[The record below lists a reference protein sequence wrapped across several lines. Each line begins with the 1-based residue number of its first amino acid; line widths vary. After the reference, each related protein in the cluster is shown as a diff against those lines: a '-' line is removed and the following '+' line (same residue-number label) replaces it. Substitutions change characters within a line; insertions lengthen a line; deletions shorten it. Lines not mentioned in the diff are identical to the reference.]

1 MVPMK
6 AIVFSARKDEK
17 SYLIDAFEASGHEVM
32 FEEVHL
38 NRKTAELAAG
48 FDAVVVFVN
57 DQLDES
63 CLERL
68 AELSVKTVALRCAG
82 YNNVNLDAAKRL
94 GLSVVRVPAYSPYAV
109 AEHALTLLMTLNRH
123 VHKAY
128 NRVREGNFLLDGLV
142 GRDIHRKTVGVVGTG
157 NIGSVFC
164 QIMRGFD
171 CRLLAYDPNPSQD
184 LIEQGVEYVELDSLL
199 EQSDFISLHCPLTA
213 QTHHVISERALA
225 LMKPKAMLINTSRGG
240 LVDTK
245 AVINALKQGGLSGL
259 AIDVYEEE
267 ADLFFEDQSNRVI
280 ADDDLMRLMTF
291 PNVIVTGH
299 QAFLTEEALTNI
311 AQTTANNLTCLE
323 QKASCENQL
332 V

>member
-1 MVPMK
+1 MPMK
-6 AIVFSARKDEK
+6 AIVFSGRKDEK
-17 SYLIDAFEASGHEVM
+17 SYLIDAFSASGHEVM

-57 DQLDES
+57 DQLDEA
-63 CLERL
+63 CLKRL

-82 YNNVNLDAAKRL
+82 YNNVNLDAAKQL
-94 GLSVVRVPAYSPYAV
+94 GFSVARVPAYSPYAV

-164 QIMRGFD
+164 RIMRGFD
-171 CRLLAYDPNPSQD
+171 CRLLAFDPNPSQE
-184 LIEQGVEYVELDSLL
+184 LIEQGVEYVELDRLL

-213 QTHHVISERALA
+213 QTHHVIGERALA
-225 LMKPKAMLINTSRGG
+225 LMKPTAMLINTSRGG

-267 ADLFFEDQSNRVI
+267 ADLFFEDQSNQVI

-311 AQTTANNLTCLE
+311 AHTTANNLTCLA
-323 QKASCENQL
+323 QNGSCENQL

>member
-1 MVPMK
+1 M
-6 AIVFSARKDEK
+6 FSARKDEK

-213 QTHHVISERALA
+213 QTHHLISERALA

-267 ADLFFEDQSNRVI
+267 SDLFFEDQSNRVI

-323 QKASCENQL
+323 QNASCENQL

>member
-1 MVPMK
+1 MK

-213 QTHHVISERALA
+213 QTHHLISERALA

-311 AQTTANNLTCLE
+311 AQTTAINLTCLE
-323 QKASCENQL
+323 QNASCENQL

>member
-267 ADLFFEDQSNRVI
+267 SDLFFEDQSNRVI

-323 QKASCENQL
+323 QNASCENQL

>member
-213 QTHHVISERALA
+213 QTHHLISERALA

-267 ADLFFEDQSNRVI
+267 SDLFFEDQSNRVI

-323 QKASCENQL
+323 QNASCENQL

>member
-1 MVPMK
+1 MK

-17 SYLIDAFEASGHEVM
+17 SYLINAFEALGHEVM

-38 NRKTAELAAG
+38 NRKTAELASG
-48 FDAVVVFVN
+48 YDAVVVFVN
-57 DQLDES
+57 DQLDEA
-63 CLERL
+63 CLKRL
-68 AELSVKTVALRCAG
+68 AELHVKTIALRCAG
-82 YNNVNLDAAKRL
+82 YNNVNLDAAQRF

-142 GRDIHRKTVGVVGTG
+142 GRDIHGKTVGVLGTG
-157 NIGSVFC
+157 HIGSVFC
-164 QIMRGFD
+164 RIMMGFN
-171 CRLLAYDPNPSQD
+171 CRILAFDPNPSQD

-199 EQSDFISLHCPLTA
+199 EQSDFISLHCPLSA

-225 LMKPKAMLINTSRGG
+225 LMKPTAMLINTSRGG

-245 AVINALKQGGLSGL
+245 AVIKALKQGGLSSL

-299 QAFLTEEALTNI
+299 QAFLTQEALTNI

-323 QKASCENQL
+323 QKAACENQL
-332 V
+332 I

>member
-1 MVPMK
+1 MMSMK
-6 AIVFSARKDEK
+6 ALVFSTRKDEK
-17 SYLIDAFEASGHEVM
+17 SYLADAFETSGHEVL

-38 NRKTAELAAG
+38 NRKSAELAAG
-48 FDAVVVFVN
+48 YDVVVVFVN
-57 DQLDES
+57 DQLDEA
-63 CLERL
+63 CIERL
-68 AELSVKTVALRCAG
+68 AQLNVKAVALRCAG
-82 YNNVNLDAAKRL
+82 YNNVDLYAAKQH

-109 AEHALTLLMTLNRH
+109 AEHALTLMMTLNRH

-142 GRDIHRKTVGVVGTG
+142 GRDIHHKTVGVVGTG
-157 NIGSVFC
+157 TIGSVFC
-164 QIMRGFD
+164 QIMRGFN
-171 CRLLAYDPNPSQD
+171 CRLLAFDPNPAQA
-184 LIEQGVEYVELDSLL
+184 LIEQGVEYVTLDELFK
-199 EQSDFISLHCPLTA
+199 QSDFISLHCPLTP
-213 QTHHVISERALA
+213 QTHHVVGQRTLA
-225 LMKPKAMLINTSRGG
+225 LMKPSSMLINTSRGG

-245 AVINALKQGGLSGL
+245 AVIDALKKGELSGL

-267 ADLFFEDQSNRVI
+267 ADLFFEDQSNQVI

-311 AQTTANNLTCLE
+311 AQTTADNLTCLE
-323 QKASCENQL
+323 QTVSCENQL

>member
-1 MVPMK
+1 M
-6 AIVFSARKDEK
+6 FSARKDEK

-213 QTHHVISERALA
+213 QTHHLISERALA

>member
-1 MVPMK
+1 MK
-6 AIVFSARKDEK
+6 ALVFSSRKDEK
-17 SYLIDAFEASGHEVM
+17 SFLINAFESSGHKVK

-38 NRKTAELAAG
+38 NRKTAELAVG

-57 DQLDES
+57 DQLDEA
-63 CLERL
+63 CLKRL
-68 AELSVKTVALRCAG
+68 AELGVTTVALRCAG

-109 AEHALTLLMTLNRH
+109 AEHALTLLMSLNRH

-128 NRVREGNFLLDGLV
+128 NRVREGNFLLDGLL
-142 GRDIHRKTVGVVGTG
+142 GRDIHGKTVGVVGTG

-171 CRLLAYDPNPSQD
+171 CRLLAFDPNPSQD
-184 LIEQGVEYVELDSLL
+184 LIEQGVEYVDLDSLL
-199 EQSDFISLHCPLTA
+199 KQSDFISLHCPLMP

-225 LMKPKAMLINTSRGG
+225 LMKPTAVLINTSRGG

-245 AVINALKQGGLSGL
+245 AVINSLKKGALSGL

-267 ADLFFEDQSNRVI
+267 ADLFFEDQSNQVI

-299 QAFLTEEALTNI
+299 QAFLTEEALINI
-311 AQTTANNLTCLE
+311 AQITANNLTCLE
-323 QKASCENQL
+323 QNASCENQL
-332 V
+332 T

>member
-1 MVPMK
+1 MK
-6 AIVFSARKDEK
+6 ALVFSSRKDEK
-17 SYLIDAFEASGHEVM
+17 SFLINAFESSGHEVK

-38 NRKTAELAAG
+38 NRKTAELAVG

-57 DQLDES
+57 DQLDEA
-63 CLERL
+63 CLKRL
-68 AELSVKTVALRCAG
+68 AELGVTTVALRCAG

-109 AEHALTLLMTLNRH
+109 AEHALTLLMSLNRH

-128 NRVREGNFLLDGLV
+128 NRVREGNFLLDGLL
-142 GRDIHRKTVGVVGTG
+142 GRDIHGKTVGVVGTG

-171 CRLLAYDPNPSQD
+171 CRLLAFDPNPSQD
-184 LIEQGVEYVELDSLL
+184 LIEQGVEYVDLDSLL
-199 EQSDFISLHCPLTA
+199 KQSDFISLHCPLMP

-225 LMKPKAMLINTSRGG
+225 LMKPTAVLINTSRGG

-245 AVINALKQGGLSGL
+245 AVINSLKKGALSGL

-267 ADLFFEDQSNRVI
+267 ADLFFEDQSNQVI

-299 QAFLTEEALTNI
+299 QAFLTEEALINI

-323 QKASCENQL
+323 QNASCENQL
-332 V
+332 T

>member
-17 SYLIDAFEASGHEVM
+17 SYLINAFGASGHEVM

-213 QTHHVISERALA
+213 QTHHLISERALA

-323 QKASCENQL
+323 QNASCENQL

>member
-1 MVPMK
+1 MK

-17 SYLIDAFEASGHEVM
+17 SYLIDAFGASGHEVM

-267 ADLFFEDQSNRVI
+267 SDLFFEDQSNRVI

-323 QKASCENQL
+323 QNASCENQL

>member
-38 NRKTAELAAG
+38 NRKTAELAVG

-57 DQLDES
+57 DQLDDS

-213 QTHHVISERALA
+213 QTHHLISERALA

-323 QKASCENQL
+323 QNASCENQL

>member
-1 MVPMK
+1 M
-6 AIVFSARKDEK
+6 FSARKDEK
-17 SYLIDAFEASGHEVM
+17 SYLIDAFGASGHEVM

-267 ADLFFEDQSNRVI
+267 SDLFFEDQSNRVI

-323 QKASCENQL
+323 QNASCENQL

>member
-1 MVPMK
+1 M
-6 AIVFSARKDEK
+6 FSARKDEK

-213 QTHHVISERALA
+213 QTHHLISERALA

-323 QKASCENQL
+323 QNASCENQL

>member
-1 MVPMK
+1 MK

-82 YNNVNLDAAKRL
+82 YNNVHLDAAKRL

-213 QTHHVISERALA
+213 QTHHLISERALA

-323 QKASCENQL
+323 QNASCENQL

>member
-213 QTHHVISERALA
+213 QTHHLISERALA

>member
-82 YNNVNLDAAKRL
+82 YNNVHLDAAKRL

-267 ADLFFEDQSNRVI
+267 ADLFFEDQSNQVI

-311 AQTTANNLTCLE
+311 AHTTANNLTCLA
-323 QKASCENQL
+323 QNGSCENQL

>member
-17 SYLIDAFEASGHEVM
+17 RYLIDAFEASGHEVM

-68 AELSVKTVALRCAG
+68 AELSVKTVALCCAG

-267 ADLFFEDQSNRVI
+267 SDLFFEDQSNRVI

>member
-213 QTHHVISERALA
+213 QTHHLISERALA

-323 QKASCENQL
+323 QNASCENQL

>member
-1 MVPMK
+1 MK

-213 QTHHVISERALA
+213 QTHHLISERALA

>member
-1 MVPMK
+1 MMPMK

-17 SYLIDAFEASGHEVM
+17 RYLINAFGASGHEVM

-38 NRKTAELAAG
+38 NRKTAELAVG

-157 NIGSVFC
+157 NIGLVFC
-164 QIMRGFD
+164 QIMRGFN

-213 QTHHVISERALA
+213 QTHHLISERALA
-225 LMKPKAMLINTSRGG
+225 LMKPKAMLNNTSRGG

-267 ADLFFEDQSNRVI
+267 ADLFFEDQSNQVI

>member
-1 MVPMK
+1 MK

-184 LIEQGVEYVELDSLL
+184 LIEQGVEYVELDNLL

-267 ADLFFEDQSNRVI
+267 SDLFFEDQSNRVI

>member
-1 MVPMK
+1 MSMK
-6 AIVFSARKDEK
+6 ALVFSTRKDEK
-17 SYLIDAFEASGHEVM
+17 SYLTKAFEASGHQVV

-38 NRKTAELAAG
+38 NHKSAELAAG
-48 FDAVVVFVN
+48 YDVVIVFVN
-57 DQLDES
+57 DQLDDA
-63 CLERL
+63 CIKRL
-68 AELSVKTVALRCAG
+68 AQLNVKAVALRCAG
-82 YNNVNLDAAKRL
+82 YNNVDLDAAKQH

-142 GRDIHRKTVGVVGTG
+142 GRDIHHKTVGVFGTG
-157 NIGSVFC
+157 TIGSVFC

-171 CRLLAYDPNPSQD
+171 CRLLAFDPNPSQA
-184 LIEQGVEYVELDSLL
+184 LIEQGVDYVTLDELFK
-199 EQSDFISLHCPLTA
+199 QSDFISLHCPLTP
-213 QTHHVISERALA
+213 QTHHVVGQRALA
-225 LMKPKAMLINTSRGG
+225 LMKPSSMLINTSRGG

-245 AVINALKQGGLSGL
+245 AVIDALKKGELSGL

-267 ADLFFEDQSNRVI
+267 ADLFFEDQSNQVI

-311 AQTTANNLTCLE
+311 AQTTADNLTCIE
-323 QKASCENQL
+323 QTASCENQL

>member
-1 MVPMK
+1 MMPMK
-6 AIVFSARKDEK
+6 ALVFSARKDEK
-17 SYLIDAFEASGHEVM
+17 SYLINAFVAAGHELV

-38 NRKTAELAAG
+38 NQKTAELAVG
-48 FDAVVVFVN
+48 YDAVVVFVN
-57 DQLDES
+57 DQLNEA
-63 CLERL
+63 CLEKL
-68 AELSVKTVALRCAG
+68 AELGVKAVALRCAG

-94 GLSVVRVPAYSPYAV
+94 GLAVVRVPAYSPYAV

-128 NRVREGNFLLDGLV
+128 NRVREGNFLLNGLV

-164 QIMRGFD
+164 QIMSGFD
-171 CRLLAYDPNPSQD
+171 CRLLAFDPNPSQT
-184 LIEQGVEYVELDSLL
+184 LIEQGVEYVELDQLL
-199 EQSDFISLHCPLTA
+199 QQSDFISLHCPLTP
-213 QTHHVISERALA
+213 QTHHLIDEHALQ
-225 LMKPKAMLINTSRGG
+225 LMKPTSMLINTSRGG
-240 LVDTK
+240 LIDTK
-245 AVINALKQGGLSGL
+245 AVIGALKKGDLSAL

-267 ADLFFEDQSNRVI
+267 SDLFFEDQSNQVI
-280 ADDDLMRLMTF
+280 GDDDLMRLMTF

-311 AQTTANNLTCLE
+311 AQITADNLSCLE
-323 QKASCENQL
+323 QSASCENRL

>member
-1 MVPMK
+1 MK

-213 QTHHVISERALA
+213 QTHHLISERALA

-323 QKASCENQL
+323 QNASCENQL

>member
-82 YNNVNLDAAKRL
+82 YNNVHLDAAKRL

-213 QTHHVISERALA
+213 QTHHLISERALA

-323 QKASCENQL
+323 QNASCENQL

>member
-1 MVPMK
+1 MMPMK

-213 QTHHVISERALA
+213 QTHHLISERALA

-267 ADLFFEDQSNRVI
+267 VDLFFEDQSNRVI
-280 ADDDLMRLMTF
+280 ADDDLMRLTTF

-323 QKASCENQL
+323 QNASCENQL

>member
-213 QTHHVISERALA
+213 QTHHLISERALA

-311 AQTTANNLTCLE
+311 AQTTAINLTCLE
-323 QKASCENQL
+323 QNASCENQL

>member
-1 MVPMK
+1 MK
-6 AIVFSARKDEK
+6 ALVFSTRKDEK
-17 SYLIDAFEASGHEVM
+17 SYLINAFEALGHKVM

-57 DQLDES
+57 DQLDDA

-68 AELSVKTVALRCAG
+68 AELGVKTVALRCAG
-82 YNNVNLDAAKRL
+82 YNNVDLEAAKQH

-142 GRDIHRKTVGVVGTG
+142 GRDIHHKTVGVIGTG

-164 QIMRGFD
+164 QIMQGFD
-171 CRLLAYDPNPSQD
+171 CRLLAFDPNPSQA
-184 LIEQGVEYVELDSLL
+184 LIEQGVEFVDLDSLL
-199 EQSDFISLHCPLTA
+199 QQSDFISLHCPLTP
-213 QTHHVISERALA
+213 QTHHVIGERALS
-225 LMKPKAMLINTSRGG
+225 LMKPGSMLINTSRGG

-245 AVINALKQGGLSGL
+245 AVINSLKNGGLSGL

-267 ADLFFEDQSNRVI
+267 ADLFFEDQSNQVI

-311 AQTTANNLTCLE
+311 AQTTADNLICLE
-323 QKASCENQL
+323 KNNTCENQL

>member
-1 MVPMK
+1 MMPMK

-17 SYLIDAFEASGHEVM
+17 SYLINAFGASGHEVM

-142 GRDIHRKTVGVVGTG
+142 GRDIQRKTVGVVGTG

-164 QIMRGFD
+164 QIMRGFN

-184 LIEQGVEYVELDSLL
+184 LIEQGVEYVELDNLL

-245 AVINALKQGGLSGL
+245 AVINALKQARLSGL

-323 QKASCENQL
+323 QKGSCENQL

>member
-17 SYLIDAFEASGHEVM
+17 SYLINAFGASGHEVT

-82 YNNVNLDAAKRL
+82 YNNVHLDAAKRL

-213 QTHHVISERALA
+213 QTHHLISERALA

>member
-1 MVPMK
+1 M
-6 AIVFSARKDEK
+6 FSARKDEK

-267 ADLFFEDQSNRVI
+267 SDLFFEDQSNRVI

-323 QKASCENQL
+323 QNASCENQL

>member
-184 LIEQGVEYVELDSLL
+184 LIEQGVEYVELDNLL

-267 ADLFFEDQSNRVI
+267 SDLFFEDQSNRVI